1 MKKFFKKIGKG
12 FRELGRGLK
21 KIFNSKIGRILG
33 TIALAIALPVMFNAL
48 FTGGV
53 TTGAGATTT
62 IEGVT
67 ASTTAST
74 AETAVSTARG
84 VTAATAKGVKA
95 GMEVKKAA
103 DVITIAERLQAV
115 AIQTGELFKHPIQAV
130 QRTFENLMGTNPT
143 LLTENQAT
151 SYMNAVGKGRGDV
164 FLSTSDAG
172 AITDSASILEGVNE
186 GESVMDVVDKFADQY
201 EGLFPKETEVA
212 RLKLE
217 GQGFADMP
225 EKWGGLADKRM
236 SYFDEYTPGT
246 SFQSERNL
254 RMLVDNSTPQV
265 KADLFANKDFRT
277 AWTTAGQNIAEK
289 TGYRNLLPDPASFAG
304 VKPYS
309 SLGEAWTGATGIKR
323 VGRTV
328 DQIASSRVKDVI
340 PGYEGLGAQ
349 ANIIKAGQG
358 AVAASSLLMPQDI
371 PDIEQPH
378 YNPYAPQQARAAL
391 EVASQYGMTPT
402 QNDPIDM
409 FSVMQNIDPNQG
421 AMSIYQGILNKN
433 QMSMGYGPYA
443 LTS

>member
-33 TIALAIALPVMFNAL
+33 TLALAIALPVMFNAL

-53 TTGAGATTT
+53 TTGAGAEMTV
-62 IEGVT
+62 EGVIQ
-67 ASTTAST
+67 ST
-74 AETAVSTARG
+74 AQEGVKQTVKG

-151 SYMNAVGKGRGDV
+151 SYMDAVGKGKGDV

-172 AITDSASILEGVNE
+172 AITDSASILDGVNE

-246 SFQSERNL
+246 SFNSERNL

-309 SLGEAWTGATGIKR
+309 SLGEAWTGETGIKR

-328 DQIASSRVKDVI
+328 DQIASSRVKDVL
-340 PGYEGLGAQ
+340 PFEYEGLGAQ

-371 PDIEQPH
+371 PEIEQPH
-378 YNPYAPQQARAAL
+378 YNTYAAQQATAAL
-391 EVASQYGMTPT
+391 DQASQYGITPT

-409 FSVMQNIDPNQG
+409 FNVMRNIDPNQE